1 MDNKLE
7 IKKLGINGEGIGYIN
22 NKITFVYDALPGD
35 VIEIKNLM
43 TTDRYNTAEVAKY
56 IKKSANR
63 IKPACRIWDKC
74 QVCSIMPLDYSKQ
87 VEAKKEY
94 LINTMHK
101 YNNLKF
107 KIDKIVKADDIFH
120 YRNSIKLPF
129 FNLRDKLAIG
139 IHFRD
144 TNHYV
149 NLNNCIIQKKEINE
163 TLRALLD
170 ILDEYRYRAY
180 DRKTKLGLRFLLMR
194 AFGDEVMITL
204 VVGKNTKLVD
214 EAIEKIMK
222 IKNVVSLNIS
232 TNTKAS
238 NEIIVEPIKNVAG
251 KKSINVPFN
260 KFNFK
265 LSPESF
271 IQLNTAQAIKLYDLI
286 KEYLGNDNKLVLD
299 LYTGVGTIACYIAD
313 QAEEIIAIDLNKQAI
328 KDAKENAKKHRLNNI
343 KFVAGDV
350 DEKIKTYTKDAKV
363 DAIIVDPPRVG
374 LSEYTMESI
383 IRSKTKKLIYVS
395 CNPATLAKDL
405 KVLGKYYEV
414 EKISL
419 VDMFPNTMHVETVA
433 LLTRKK

>member
-1 MDNKLE
+1 MKDKVE
-7 IKKLGINGEGIGYIN
+7 IKKLGINGEGIGYID
-22 NKITFVYDALPGD
+22 NKITFIYNSLPGD
-35 VIEIKNLM
+35 VIEVKNLEKH
-43 TTDRYNTAEVAKY
+43 DRYNTAEVAKY
-56 IKKSANR
+56 IKKSPDR
-63 IKPACRIWDKC
+63 IKPACHIWDKC
-74 QVCSIMPLDYSKQ
+74 QVCSIMPLAYEKQ
-87 VEAKKEY
+87 LLAKKDY
-94 LINTMHK
+94 LIETMRK

-107 KIDKIVKADDIFH
+107 NVDKIIKADNPLH

-129 FNLRDKLAIG
+129 FNLRDRLAIG

-163 TLRALLD
+163 TLKSLLD

-204 VVGKNTKLVD
+204 VVGKNTKIVD
-214 EAIEKIMK
+214 DAITKIMDLK
-222 IKNVVSLNIS
+222 GVVSLNIN

-238 NEIIVEPIKNVAG
+238 NEIIVEPIKNLAG

-260 KFNFK
+260 DFNFK

-271 IQLNTAQAIKLYDLI
+271 IQLNIPQAIKLYDLI
-286 KEYLGNDNKLVLD
+286 KEYLGDNNKLVLD
-299 LYTGVGTIACYIAD
+299 LYSGVGTIACYIAK
-313 QAEEIIAIDLNKQAI
+313 QAQEIIGIEVNKQAV
-328 KDAKENAKKHRLNNI
+328 KDAKENAKKHRIDNI

-350 DEKIKTYTKDAKV
+350 EEKIKTYAKDNKV

-374 LSEYTMESI
+374 LSEYTIESI
-383 IRSKTKKLIYVS
+383 IRSKAKKLIYVS

-405 KVLGKYYEV
+405 KVLGKYYEIN
-414 EKISL
+414 KLSI
-419 VDMFPNTMHVETVA
+419 VDMFPNTMHVESVT
-433 LLTRKK
+433 LLTRKR